1 MRAYIIVGDK
11 MSNVLVAYFSASGV
25 TKSVAERIADENGYD
40 LFEIKP
46 VEPYTAADLDYTNK
60 DSRSTI
66 EMNDKEFRPP
76 IVESCDASQYD
87 TVVIGFPVWWYTA
100 PTIINTFIESVD
112 LSGKTIKAFCTS
124 GGTGIDGCVNNLQ
137 NAYPEL
143 KFAKGMRFMGNV
155 SAAKEWI
162 ENE

>member
-1 MRAYIIVGDK
+1 

-25 TKSVAERIADENGYD
+25 TKNVAEKIADENGYD

-60 DSRSTI
+60 ESRSTI

-76 IVESCDASQYD
+76 IVESCDVSQYD

-100 PTIINTFIESVD
+100 PTIINTFLETYD
-112 LSGKTIKAFCTS
+112 FSGKNVVFFATS
-124 GGTGIDGCVNNLQ
+124 GGSTVDKA
-137 NAYPEL
+137 NAQFKEQYPAIKWTAGKVLNRATDEDVKAWVESL
-143 KFAKGMRFMGNV
+143 KF
-155 SAAKEWI
+155 
-162 ENE
+162 

>member
-1 MRAYIIVGDK
+1 

-25 TKSVAERIADENGYD
+25 TKSIAEKIADENGYD

-46 VEPYTAADLDYTNK
+46 VEPYTAADLDYMDK
-60 DSRSTI
+60 QSRSTI
-66 EMNDKEFRPP
+66 EMNDKSFRPP
-76 IVESCDASQYD
+76 IVESCDVSGYD
-87 TVVIGFPVWWYTA
+87 IVVIGFPVWWYTA

-124 GGTGIDGCVNNLQ
+124 GGSGIDGCVSDLQ
-137 NAYPEL
+137 NSYPDL
-143 KFAKGMRFMGNV
+143 DFAKGMRFRGN
-155 SAAKEWI
+155 ANGAKEWI